1 MNNTERKCLNILADL
16 DNSDQQSV
24 LSFAEFLRAKAKEE
38 GRFVIVQQEPLNI
51 LRPEEE
57 RVVAAIKRLSE
68 TYPMIKKNT
77 LLDETSTLMSAHILQ
92 GRVATDIIDD
102 LEVLFAKHYKQFTQQ
117 QDSSNKS
124 K

>member
-1 MNNTERKCLNILADL
+1 MNNTEKKCLNILADL
-16 DNSDQQSV
+16 DNTDQHSV
-24 LSFAEFLRAKAKEE
+24 LSFVEFLLAKAKQE
-38 GRFVIVQQEPLNI
+38 GRFVVVQQQPVDI
-51 LRPEEE
+51 QRPEEE

-77 LLDETSTLMSAHILQ
+77 LLDETSTLMSAHILK
-92 GRVATDIIDD
+92 GRAAVDIIDE

-117 QDSSNKS
+117 QDALGKS